1 MGTSTIVPEIDIQ
14 EQELSPEQVKPR
26 QIHWHRLIVLLS
38 CLTVSL
44 GWGNNIS
51 AHQGGTPSFDFG
63 ELYFGA
69 RTAIL
74 HQDPYQPKAVDTVF
88 RHEGGVYPQVNP
100 AAKIIAP
107 IVIQINVYLPTAL
120 FLVLPLAHLPYPAA
134 HAFWLALTAILLGIA
149 GYLMWSLADPD
160 GPAWLGWLIA
170 IILADCETMLMA
182 GNASGLVVSLCVIAA
197 WCFLKNRWGAVGVA
211 LLAIAL
217 VIKPHDAGFVWLF
230 FLLAGGL
237 LRKRALQTLA
247 LTAAIGLVT
256 VLWMAP
262 VAPHWVHELHQNSI
276 MVSQTG
282 GTSDPSLA
290 GRTSGGVCS
299 IIDLQS
305 VLSMLIG
312 GPETYNLLAFLI
324 LAPLFAICLWITL
337 RKRTLLREKWIGLAA
352 IAPLTLLP
360 VYHRAYDAKLL
371 LLILPAFVILWREGG
386 MRRWWSLATTTAAV
400 LMTSDVPRAIF
411 MTGFEKK
418 TATGY
423 TSVPLTALTPLVI
436 LATACFYLWVYWR
449 ETHEGAAVLEFR
461 ETSEGL
467 VSAS

>member
-1 MGTSTIVPEIDIQ
+1 MSAATLVSPTDIQ
-14 EQELSPEQVKPR
+14 EQDLSPAEMKP
-26 QIHWHRLIVLLS
+26 HLFKWHRLIVLLL
-38 CLTVSL
+38 CLALSL
-44 GWGNNIS
+44 LWGNNIS

-74 HQDPYQPKAVDTVF
+74 HRDPYQPKAVDTVF
-88 RHEGGVYPQVNP
+88 RHEGGVYPQTDP

-120 FLVLPLAHLPYPAA
+120 FLVVPLAHLSYPAA
-134 HAFWLALTAILLGIA
+134 HALWLSLTALLLGIA
-149 GYLMWSLADPD
+149 GYLMWSMADPD
-160 GPAWLGWLIA
+160 GPAWSGWLIA

-230 FLLAGGL
+230 FLLVGGVF
-237 LRKRALQTLA
+237 RKRALQTLA
-247 LTAAIGLVT
+247 LTAAIGLAT
-256 VLWMAP
+256 VVWMAP
-262 VAPHWVHELHQNSI
+262 VAPHWFHELHQNNVL
-276 MVSQTG
+276 VSQAG

-290 GRTSGGVCS
+290 GMTSGGVCS

-305 VLSMLIG
+305 VLSMLVG
-312 GPETYNLLAFLI
+312 RPQTYNLLAFLI
-324 LAPLFAICLWITL
+324 LTPLFALCLWITL
-337 RKRTLLREKWIGLAA
+337 RKRTSLREKWFGLAA

-371 LLILPAFVILWREGG
+371 LIILPAFVILWREGG
-386 MRRWWSLATTTAAV
+386 VRRWWSLGITTAVV

-411 MTGFEKK
+411 MSGFEKK
-418 TATGY
+418 TAIGY
-423 TSVPLTALTPLVI
+423 TSAPLTALTPLVI

-449 ETHEGAAVLEFR
+449 ETRESAGIVQFR
-461 ETSEGL
+461 ESVEVLT
-467 VSAS
+467 SAS